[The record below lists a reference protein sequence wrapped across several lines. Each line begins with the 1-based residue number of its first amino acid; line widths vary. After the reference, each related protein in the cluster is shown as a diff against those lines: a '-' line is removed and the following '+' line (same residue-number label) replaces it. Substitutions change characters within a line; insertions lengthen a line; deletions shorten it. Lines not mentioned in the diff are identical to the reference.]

1 MQGEKDVEA
10 KQNSTNQSLGFK
22 SMHARGRISWADEP
36 DSESVGNGLPY
47 RLPDW
52 FTEED
57 LPKRFNGV
65 TVWWLRSTSQ
75 NLFVT

>member
-36 DSESVGNGLPY
+36 DSEGSAKALQWGDSL
-47 RLPDW
+47 
-52 FTEED
+52 
-57 LPKRFNGV
+57 V
-65 TVWWLRSTSQ
+65 TTKPGKGFAAQARTS
-75 NLFVT
+75 L